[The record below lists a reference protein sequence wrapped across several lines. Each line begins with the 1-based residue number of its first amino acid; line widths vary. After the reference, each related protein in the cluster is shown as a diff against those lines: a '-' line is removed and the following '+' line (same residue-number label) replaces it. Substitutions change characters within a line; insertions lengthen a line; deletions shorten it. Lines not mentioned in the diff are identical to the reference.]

1 MSGSSISDS
10 VFKINLIAAGEVVK
24 FNYRLFVIRI
34 KGTAHRAYGT
44 RPLRSDDGR
53 QRTDTRLGSSSYDA
67 ASRRRTTETMKED
80 QKVGLSEI
88 L

>member
-53 QRTDTRLGSSSYDA
+53 PVLALRATTRQADDGQ
-67 ASRRRTTETMKED
+67 
-80 QKVGLSEI
+80 QKR
-88 L
+88 